1 MIKSENECS
10 LGQTDSNTD
19 EYKPVSIQPENAAS
33 AAATATRDRLE
44 AWSFVAQIVTA
55 VAVIGSLVFV
65 WVELERGNRIAIRA
79 EANATMSQWSDF
91 RSSIYGDPDVA
102 ALLAAG
108 LAGDLADTVDQ
119 MRFDYL
125 LREHAWATYNI
136 WDRVEKGLLPGVH
149 FSDGA
154 GSDFLRLLCTPG
166 GAEAWARIRSEL
178 PAPYVADLDRLAG
191 PYADEYAVSCSPLDG
206 LESS

>member
-1 MIKSENECS
+1 M
-10 LGQTDSNTD
+10 
-19 EYKPVSIQPENAAS
+19 SIQPENAAS
-33 AAATATRDRLE
+33 AAAATTRDRLE

-55 VAVIGSLVFV
+55 VSVIGSLIFV

-91 RSSIYGDPDVA
+91 RSSIYGDTDVA
-102 ALLAAG
+102 RLLAAG
-108 LAGDLADTVDQ
+108 LAGELADTVDQ
-119 MRFDYL
+119 IRFDYL

-166 GAEAWARIRSEL
+166 GAAAWARLRSEL
-178 PAPYVADLDRLAG
+178 PPPYVAELDRLAG
-191 PYADEYAVSCSPLDG
+191 PYADEYAVSCSPSDG
-206 LESS
+206 RKE

>member
-1 MIKSENECS
+1 MIKSEDECS
-10 LGQTDSNTD
+10 LGQTDSNAD
-19 EYKPVSIQPENAAS
+19 DCKPVSMRPEKAAS
-33 AAATATRDRLE
+33 GAATATRDRLE
-44 AWSFVAQIVTA
+44 VWSFIAQIVTA

-91 RSSIYGDPDVA
+91 RSSIYGDADVA
-102 ALLAAG
+102 GLLAAG

-125 LREHAWATYNI
+125 LREHAWATYNV
-136 WDRVEKGLLPGVH
+136 WDRAEKGLLPSVH

-154 GSDFLRLLCTPG
+154 GPDFLRLLCTPG
-166 GAEAWARIRSEL
+166 GAKAWARIRSEL
-178 PAPYVADLDRLAG
+178 PPPYVEELDRLAG

-206 LESS
+206 LEQS

>member
-1 MIKSENECS
+1 MTRSDNDCS
-10 LGQTDSNTD
+10 MGQVDANAD
-19 EYKPVSIQPENAAS
+19 GYKPVSIQQEKATS
-33 AAATATRDRLE
+33 GAAAATRDRLE

-55 VAVIGSLVFV
+55 VAVIGSLIFV

-102 ALLAAG
+102 GLLVAG
-108 LAGDLADTVDQ
+108 LAADLLEEVDQ
-119 MRFDYL
+119 TRFDYL

-136 WDRVEKGLLPGVH
+136 WDRVEKGLLPNVH

-166 GAEAWARIRSEL
+166 GATAWARIRSEL
-178 PAPYVADLDRLAG
+178 PPPYVAALDQLAG
-191 PYADEYAVSCSPLDG
+191 PYSDKHAVSCSLPS
-206 LESS
+206 EKEPA